1 MARAGGVVSGRL
13 SAVEADWRLCA
24 RHQDPAELGVA
35 RGDAQV
41 AGPQLVLVSLEPEE
55 LAGFLLGANP
65 GSFPIAYLLLHDLE
79 FDAVDSAALLVEMS
93 GDKATTTASTTRS
106 MKSDGFYNGNDESRA
121 HAAER
126 TLHQQTGFSELTNAL
141 MLSIELNGNE
151 PCTE

>member
-55 LAGFLLGANP
+55 LAGFLLGAT
-65 GSFPIAYLLLHDLE
+65 L
-79 FDAVDSAALLVEMS
+79 ALLFGGCVLPAVL
-93 GDKATTTASTTRS
+93 DPK
-106 MKSDGFYNGNDESRA
+106 
-121 HAAER
+121 
-126 TLHQQTGFSELTNAL
+126 
-141 MLSIELNGNE
+141 
-151 PCTE
+151 P